1 MYRIDFSR
9 LRFLIIDDNVHMRR
23 LLRTILY
30 GFGTRDI
37 LEAEDGAVGLE
48 VFGNQLPDIV
58 LADWSMPILNGIEFT
73 RMVRQPENS
82 RNPFVPVIMVTAYS
96 ELHRVAEARDAG
108 VTEFLVKPI
117 SAKALYQRILAVI
130 VSPRPFIRTTTYFG
144 PDRRRTTNAGYR
156 GPERRVD
163 PHSDPAP
170 EPDAPA
176 TPQADAAV
184 S

>member
-23 LLRTILY
+23 LLRTILH
-30 GFGTRDI
+30 GFGTREI
-37 LEAEDGAVGLE
+37 IEAEDGAVGLE
-48 VFGNQLPDIV
+48 VFSNHLPDIV
-58 LADWSMPILNGIEFT
+58 LADWSMPVLNGVEFT
-73 RMVRQPENS
+73 RMIRYESNS

-96 ELHRVAEARDAG
+96 EIHRVAEARDAG

-144 PDRRRTTNAGYR
+144 PDRRRTTNAGYQ
-156 GPERRVD
+156 GPNRRVEQ
-163 PHSDPAP
+163 HLQPAGT
-170 EPDAPA
+170 PDRE
-176 TPQADAAV
+176 AAA